1 MLMDDE
7 PSFGALVAEYA
18 EATQEVFLARDGLKA
33 YIERRGGDPEL
44 AHLADRLFAAVAR
57 LIRTE
62 SRITASHLEFIREL
76 RDSEEEDA

>member
-1 MLMDDE
+1 MLMADE

-18 EATQEVFLARDGLKA
+18 EATQEVFGARDRLKT
-33 YIERRGGDPEL
+33 YIERRGDDPEL
-44 AHLADRLFAAVAR
+44 AQLADHLFAAVTR

-76 RDSEEEDA
+76 RDSEEDGS